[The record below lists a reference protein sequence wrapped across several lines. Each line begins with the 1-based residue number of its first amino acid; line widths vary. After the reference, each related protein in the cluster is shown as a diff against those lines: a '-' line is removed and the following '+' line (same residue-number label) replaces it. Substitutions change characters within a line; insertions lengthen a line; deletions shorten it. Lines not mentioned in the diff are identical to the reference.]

1 MKGNPRFE
9 ILEVP
14 VRGASV
20 LHLQNLGGLRDHQD
34 WPPMGRRRAG
44 LDRAGLVD
52 FLFNGANL
60 AGLVLIRR
68 RVLDACFLSF
78 VARRFQR
85 LTGKSRRTLEDF
97 GNSMDVLL
105 SFSLVAYMVGAG
117 GLRRLEPGL
126 LSIWNLAVV
135 FNVLGAGLGRFTES
149 FGNLSI
155 DGDSGAA

>member
-9 ILEVP
+9 ILEVL
-14 VRGASV
+14 SV
-20 LHLQNLGGLRDHQD
+20 GL
-34 WPPMGRRRAG
+34 PFCIFKILAAFAITKIGRQWDGVA
-44 LDRAGLVD
+44 LVLIALGLVD

-155 DGDSGAA
+155 DDDSGAA